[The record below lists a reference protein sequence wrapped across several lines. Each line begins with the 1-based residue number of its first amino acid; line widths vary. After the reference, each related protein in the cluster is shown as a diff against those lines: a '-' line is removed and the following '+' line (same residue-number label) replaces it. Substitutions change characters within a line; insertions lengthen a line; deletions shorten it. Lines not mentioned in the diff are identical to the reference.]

1 MAKQSKTDGA
11 KAPLKGGF
19 MAKRSESQQRADKVF
34 SAKKV
39 RLEVVFNP
47 DNADDAKRIAKL
59 AAMPDKSRAVKE
71 WLDSLDN

>member
-1 MAKQSKTDGA
+1 MR
-11 KAPLKGGF
+11 
-19 MAKRSESQQRADKVF
+19 KRSESQQRADKVYA
-34 SAKKV
+34 AKKV

-71 WLDSLDN
+71 WLDALNA

>member
-1 MAKQSKTDGA
+1 
-11 KAPLKGGF
+11 
-19 MAKRSESQQRADKVF
+19 MAKRSEAQQRADKAF

-47 DNADDAKRIAKL
+47 DNEDDARRIAKL
-59 AAMPDKSRAVKE
+59 ASMPDKSRAVKE

>member
-1 MAKQSKTDGA
+1 MVSILT
-11 KAPLKGGF
+11 
-19 MAKRSESQQRADKVF
+19 KRSESQKKADKAF

-47 DNADDAKRIAKL
+47 DNEDDVKRIAKL

>member
-1 MAKQSKTDGA
+1 VA
-11 KAPLKGGF
+11 LLLVNF
-19 MAKRSESQQRADKVF
+19 MTKRSESQQRADKAF

-47 DNADDAKRIAKL
+47 DNTDDARRIAKL
-59 AAMPDKSRAVKE
+59 AAMPDKSKEVKE

>member
-1 MAKQSKTDGA
+1 
-11 KAPLKGGF
+11 
-19 MAKRSESQQRADKVF
+19 MAKRSESQQRADKAF
-34 SAKKV
+34 SAKKI

-71 WLDSLDN
+71 WLDYLIYMGVDENG

>member
-1 MAKQSKTDGA
+1 MA
-11 KAPLKGGF
+11 
-19 MAKRSESQQRADKVF
+19 RSESQKKADKTF
-34 SAKKV
+34 CAKKI

-47 DNADDAKRIAKL
+47 DNEDDAKRITKL

>member
-1 MAKQSKTDGA
+1 LT
-11 KAPLKGGF
+11 
-19 MAKRSESQQRADKVF
+19 KRSESQKKADKAF

-59 AAMPDKSRAVKE
+59 AAMTDKSRAVKE

>member
-1 MAKQSKTDGA
+1 
-11 KAPLKGGF
+11 
-19 MAKRSESQQRADKVF
+19 MAKRSESQKRADKVYA
-34 SAKKV
+34 AKKV

-47 DNADDAKRIAKL
+47 NNEDDAKRIKKL

>member
-1 MAKQSKTDGA
+1 MSN
-11 KAPLKGGF
+11 
-19 MAKRSESQQRADKVF
+19 RSESQQRADKAF
-34 SAKKV
+34 CAKKV

-59 AAMPDKSRAVKE
+59 AAMSDKSRAVKE

>member
-1 MAKQSKTDGA
+1 MK
-11 KAPLKGGF
+11 
-19 MAKRSESQQRADKVF
+19 KRSESQQRADKVYA
-34 SAKKV
+34 AKKV

-71 WLDSLDN
+71 WLDALNA